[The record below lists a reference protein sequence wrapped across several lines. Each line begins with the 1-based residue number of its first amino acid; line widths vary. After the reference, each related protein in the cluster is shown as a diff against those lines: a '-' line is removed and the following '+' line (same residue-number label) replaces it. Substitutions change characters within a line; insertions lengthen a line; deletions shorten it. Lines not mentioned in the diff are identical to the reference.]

1 MARLQEGPMPFDPV
15 LMRLWISSM
24 EIMVK
29 ADKDIGS
36 VTLLIAEIWEKK
48 YGIG

>member
-1 MARLQEGPMPFDPV
+1 
-15 LMRLWISSM
+15 
-24 EIMVK
+24 MVK

-48 YGIG
+48 YGIRQKKKKSHPYKKVLWSH